1 MSVIEKIRS
10 LFGGAPT
17 QSATRDARVAPQ
29 DQINLLEPRD
39 AFPLVRAGT
48 LTLIDVRR
56 PEEWN
61 ETGRPAKSR
70 GVMLQDPDF
79 VAKVD
84 AILGS
89 KSEPVAVSCRSGA
102 RSAKAAGILA
112 SAGFSDISDIKG
124 GFSAWRDQG
133 MPVDMPPFAD

>member
-1 MSVIEKIRS
+1 MSLINKLRS
-10 LFGGAPT
+10 LFGGAP
-17 QSATRDARVAPQ
+17 ALKPAPDDKVAP
-29 DQINLLEPRD
+29 DNEINLMEPRD

-61 ETGRPAKSR
+61 ETGRPARSK

-79 VAKVD
+79 VAKIE
-84 AILGS
+84 AILDS

-102 RSAKAAGILA
+102 RSAKAAGLLA
-112 SAGFSDISDIKG
+112 SAGFSDVSDIKG
-124 GFSAWRDQG
+124 GFMAWRDQG